1 MRSIIEM
8 ISAKRDGRVITD
20 EEWSYIANG
29 AAQGSIPDYQLA
41 AFLMACYCH
50 PLSDKETESLITAI
64 RDSGKI
70 LHVNGGGRPRVDK
83 HSTGGVG
90 DKVSLICAPL
100 AATCGLCVPMVAGRG
115 LGWTGGTVDKLESI
129 PGVSL
134 SLAPQRF
141 QEILDEAG
149 FCIGAQT
156 DDIAPADRKLYALR
170 DITATVD
177 SIPLIVG
184 SIMGKK
190 LATEADGLVLTV
202 MWGSGAFMHSR
213 EKALEL
219 GKALK
224 HSGEANGRKVV
235 VLLVN
240 MDWPLGRYVGN
251 LAETVEVIKFFLEG
265 SLGSRLWEV
274 VRATTGAMLLAGGL
288 VKSIDEGMGWLVEGE
303 PEGRVT
309 IGLHEELL
317 SDGFHNLLDYLE
329 ILDGLAPLKEFMAT
343 ANWRVMGTVKAPHVG
358 YLLPRDCSLIGRAL
372 TELGGGRSKMDDK
385 INPYVAIECLAGVG
399 EKLNA
404 GQPIFRVLDGDGE
417 AQLTAGQVAQ
427 ALELLKDS
435 FSLEEIPYEPPL
447 VWEELK

>member
-1 MRSIIEM
+1 MRSIMEM
-8 ISAKRDGRVITD
+8 ISAKRDGKVITP
-20 EEWSYIANG
+20 EEWTFIANG
-29 AAQGSIPDYQLA
+29 AADGTIPDYQLA
-41 AFLMACYCH
+41 AFLMAVYCRS
-50 PLSDKETESLITAI
+50 LTNAETDSLVSAI
-64 RDSGKI
+64 RNSGK
-70 LHVNGGGRPRVDK
+70 LLAVDGGGRPRVDK
-83 HSTGGVG
+83 HSTGGIG

-100 AATCGLCVPMVAGRG
+100 AATSGLCVPMIAGKG

-134 SLAPQRF
+134 SLAPERF
-141 QEILDEAG
+141 QEILDETG

-170 DITATVD
+170 DVTATVD

-190 LATEADGLVLTV
+190 LATDADGLALTV

-219 GKALK
+219 GKALQR
-224 HSGEANGRKVV
+224 SGKANGRKVV

-251 LAETVEVIKFFLEG
+251 LAEMIEVIKFFLEG
-265 SLGSRLWEV
+265 SLESRLWQI

-288 VKSIDEGMGWLVEGE
+288 VKSIEEGIGWFVEGE
-303 PEGRVT
+303 PEGRMT

-329 ILDGLAPLKEFMAT
+329 ELDGLARLKELMAT
-343 ANWRVMGTVKAPHVG
+343 ANWKVMGTVKAPHAG

-372 TELGGGRSKMDDK
+372 TELGGGRKTLDDK
-385 INPYVAIECLAGVG
+385 INPYVAIECMAGVG
-399 EKLNA
+399 EKLIA
-404 GQPIFRVLDGDGE
+404 GQPIFRVLDCDGE
-417 AQLTAGQVAQ
+417 IALTAGQVHNAV
-427 ALELLKDS
+427 ELLKDS
-435 FSLEEIPYEPPL
+435 FSIEEIPYEPPL